1 MKKWHMESIVN
12 YTGTDQ
18 KLVIPT
24 PGDLYLGGK
33 LKLAEKEFFL
43 LPMLRKLVANLLK
56 RL

>member
-12 YTGTDQ
+12 HTGTNQ

-33 LKLAEKEFFL
+33 LKIAEKEFFL
-43 LPMLRKLVANLLK
+43 LPILRNLVANLL
-56 RL
+56 RQF